1 MFFDELGIAPDGLI
15 DAVYR
20 EFTDPRNYGPY
31 DDVLPVL
38 ATLREAGL
46 RLGVVSN
53 FETWLDGLL
62 DDVGV
67 GSFLDVRVISG
78 IEGIEKP
85 DPKIFRLALDRAGVE
100 PERAVYVGDLP
111 ELDIEP
117 ALGVGMF
124 PVLIDRRDRFA
135 DAPGVRITSML
146 ELPAALGVSS

>member
-1 MFFDELGIAPDGLI
+1 MGRGRGGLG
-15 DAVYR
+15 
-20 EFTDPRNYGPY
+20 
-31 DDVLPVL
+31 
-38 ATLREAGL
+38 
-46 RLGVVSN
+46 
-53 FETWLDGLL
+53 
-62 DDVGV
+62 
-67 GSFLDVRVISG
+67 
-78 IEGIEKP
+78 
-85 DPKIFRLALDRAGVE
+85 RLALDRAGVE